1 VKLTLAQIA
10 RWLPA
15 DAPSGADGV
24 SATGYSIDSRTLE
37 PGDLFFA
44 IRGERFDGHDFVAA
58 AFERGAC
65 AAVVAAPALSRQKQ
79 GGPGWGSQN
88 PLSAKSG
95 QTGGTQTTP
104 PKQNPL
110 GWGTQGRLLV
120 VGDVL
125 AALQRLAASV
135 RRHWGKR
142 VIGVTGSA
150 GKTTTKEA
158 IAAVLGARFEVLRSQ
173 GNLNNHFG
181 VPLQLLR
188 LEPEHDVAVIE
199 MGMSAAGEIAA
210 LGRIAAPDWG
220 VVTNVGHAHAEFFPD
235 GVAGIARA
243 KYELVAAL
251 PRQGVAFL
259 NCDDHYVSQFGRDFE
274 GKVVYYGRGP
284 CADPRAE
291 TVEALG
297 AEGIRVR
304 VRATTPV
311 SKLAGGSGGSQEA
324 ELYLRLPGE
333 HNAKNALAA
342 IAVGLES
349 GLPLEVCCTALAALR
364 PEDKRGEVVTVRGA
378 TIINDSYNSNPEALK
393 SMIATLAATPAQRR
407 IVVAGEMLELGPEAA
422 TLHAA
427 CGKEASLAG
436 IDMVIGVRGNAR
448 HLAEAASQWGVEA
461 HFVETPEEAGAWLRE
476 HLRAGDAVLLKGSR
490 GVRLER
496 ALEGLQEQ
504 K

>member
-1 VKLTLAQIA
+1 VKLPLTQIA
-10 RWLPA
+10 RWLAVGAPA
-15 DAPSGADGV
+15 GADGIAA
-24 SATGYSIDSRTLE
+24 SGYSIDSRTIE

-65 AAVVAAPALSRQKQ
+65 AAVVEKQWLAALADTAKQ
-79 GGPGWGSQN
+79 R
-88 PLSAKSG
+88 PLLA
-95 QTGGTQTTP
+95 
-104 PKQNPL
+104 
-110 GWGTQGRLLV
+110 V
-120 VGDVL
+120 DDVL
-125 AALQRLAASV
+125 VALQRLAASV

-158 IAAVLGARFEVLRSQ
+158 IAAVLGARFQVLRSQ

-181 VPLQLLR
+181 LPLQLLR
-188 LEPEHDVAVIE
+188 LQPEHDVAVIE

-235 GVAGIARA
+235 GIAGIARA

-259 NCDDHYVSQFGRDFE
+259 NCDDQYVSQFGRDFA
-274 GKVVYYGRGP
+274 GKVVYFGRGP

-291 TVEALG
+291 SVKALG
-297 AEGIRVR
+297 AEGLRIRVR
-304 VRATTPV
+304 ASTPA
-311 SKLAGGSGGSQEA
+311 SRLAGDPAGSEQA
-324 ELYLRLPGE
+324 ELHLHLPGE

-342 IAVGLES
+342 IAVGIEA
-349 GLPLEVCCTALAALR
+349 GIPLEACCAALAGLR
-364 PEDKRGEVVTVRGA
+364 PEDKRGQVMTVRGA
-378 TIINDSYNSNPEALK
+378 TIIDDSYNSNPEALK

-407 IVVAGEMLELGPEAA
+407 ILVAGEMLELGPEAA
-422 TLHAA
+422 VLHAA

-436 IDMVIGVRGNAR
+436 IDVAIGVRGNAR
-448 HLAEAASQWGVEA
+448 HLVEAASHWGVEA
-461 HFVETPEEAGAWLRE
+461 LFVESPEEAGAWLRE
-476 HLRAGDAVLLKGSR
+476 HLQAGDAVLLKGSR

-496 ALEGLQEQ
+496 ALMVLSDGEDQDNSAQAGDLR
-504 K
+504 